1 MELLNEITN
10 IIRLVGGGIAGFGLF
25 QLIMSVKD
33 QNPNAKSIA
42 FTELGV
48 GLVLISIAPKITQ
61 FIINYLPK

>member
-33 QNPNAKSIA
+33 QNPNAKSMA